1 MDWGNEMLQGGSDKT
16 VALVWELRK
25 ELCRPTEPPFSAS
38 ALSKVIFST
47 FRLTEAQGSPAPIV
61 WALGS
66 SGSSCGGESPGQIQ
80 LSLKIQPCLTATQKA
95 SCGEWLS
102 RPSGCCIPGLHGE
115 WSSQHPSR
123 VSVFRRT
130 SPYSRSVFHLSSP
143 LMPAHLRA

>member
-25 ELCRPTEPPFSAS
+25 DSAGQQNLPSPP
-38 ALSKVIFST
+38 LSKVIFST
-47 FRLTEAQGSPAPIV
+47 FRLTEAQGSSAPID

-66 SGSSCGGESPGQIQ
+66 SGSSCEGESPGQIQ